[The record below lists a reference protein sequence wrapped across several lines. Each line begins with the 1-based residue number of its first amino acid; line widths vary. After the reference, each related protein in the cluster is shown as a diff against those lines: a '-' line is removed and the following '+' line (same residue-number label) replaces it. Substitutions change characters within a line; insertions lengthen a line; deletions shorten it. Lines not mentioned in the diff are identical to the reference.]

1 MAKIF
6 DDLYPNVAWWADGG
20 GWIELG
26 QDEFS
31 RSMIRVLDI
40 GGMLWEGKD
49 TYDTVAAALA
59 EAEVFLI
66 QWREENGY

>member
-1 MAKIF
+1 MTRLF
-6 DDLYPNVAWWADGG
+6 DDLYPNVAWWATGG

-40 GGMLWEGKD
+40 GGLLWEGKEH
-49 TYDTVAAALA
+49 YDTVAEALA
-59 EAEVFLI
+59 EAETFI
-66 QWREENGY
+66 AQWREESGC